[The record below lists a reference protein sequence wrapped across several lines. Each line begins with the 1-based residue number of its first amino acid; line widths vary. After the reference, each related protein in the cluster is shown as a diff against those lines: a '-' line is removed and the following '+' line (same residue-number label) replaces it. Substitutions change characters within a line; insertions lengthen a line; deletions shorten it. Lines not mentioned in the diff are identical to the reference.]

1 MWPSAVV
8 AVAKAED
15 PPPADATVASDPSDV
30 DWTTGRPPVGD
41 GGRAVVAA
49 GVVDA
54 DVDRTVRDARRASV
68 AAEAHGRGRRGPLLP
83 LPPTLPLL
91 PLPAPPREVT
101 AADARAD
108 RDERLRPDIRRGDA
122 AMAVGIVGE
131 QQGGAGEGVG
141 VHVNV
146 EVRTEGEQMEGC
158 GGGGMGRVGRVGGR
172 ASGRGRDGRPTNKKK
187 QDGAGKG
194 GGCLGRGGGE
204 GRGASSRH
212 ASRRV
217 AGQGGDGGE
226 ADRRRSRRAVGKG
239 SGGCR

>member
-68 AAEAHGRGRRGPLLP
+68 AAEAAAAAAVAASRGGTRGRGGGGRAAVDGRRPAAVAAAAGGGGGLVGGRPAAAGAHGRGRRGPLLP

-131 QQGGAGEGVG
+131 QQEI
-141 VHVNV
+141 
-146 EVRTEGEQMEGC
+146 
-158 GGGGMGRVGRVGGR
+158 GR
-172 ASGRGRDGRPTNKKK
+172 A
-187 QDGAGKG
+187 
-194 GGCLGRGGGE
+194 
-204 GRGASSRH
+204 H
-212 ASRRV
+212 V
-217 AGQGGDGGE
+217 
-226 ADRRRSRRAVGKG
+226 
-239 SGGCR
+239 